1 MKTNI
6 FIILG
11 RRFIALLEN
20 LSKMFLMLGETIKC
34 ILTNP
39 PRPQII
45 YEQMYKIGFLS
56 LPVVLVTGAAT
67 GGIIAV
73 QTYYQLHKLT
83 MESVVGIIVGLSMTN
98 EMGPVLTALMVAG
111 RVGAAMTAELGTMK
125 VTEQIDAL
133 YTLATS
139 PVKYLIVPRFVASIL
154 LIPLLTV
161 FSIFIGIFGGYLVGV
176 KMLGINAVFF
186 MKNLREFTNPTDLA
200 NGIIKSVFFALIIVM
215 VGCYKGFTTEGG
227 AEGVGKATT
236 ESVVIACITI
246 LIVDFFLGIVLF

>member
-1 MKTNI
+1 MKINI
-6 FIILG
+6 FVILG
-11 RRFIALLEN
+11 RRWLALMASLGDI
-20 LSKMFLMLGETIKC
+20 FLMLWETIKC
-34 ILTNP
+34 AVTNP
-39 PRPQII
+39 PRPKII

-56 LPVVLVTGAAT
+56 LPVVLITGAAT
-67 GGIIAV
+67 GGILAI

-83 MESVVGIIVGLSMTN
+83 MESAVGIIVGLSMTN
-98 EMGPVLTALMVAG
+98 ELGPVLTGLMVAG

-133 YTLATS
+133 YTLATN
-139 PVKYLIVPRFVASIL
+139 PAKYLIVPRFVAAML

-161 FSIFIGIFGGYLVGV
+161 FSISVGIFGGYLVGV

-186 MKNLREFTNPTDLA
+186 MKNLREFTNPCDLA

-215 VGCYKGFTTEGG
+215 VGCHKGFTTKGG

-236 ESVVIACITI
+236 ESVVVACITI
-246 LIVDFFLGIVLF
+246 LIVDFFLSIILF